1 MSLLHLS
8 DFTRN
13 ITQLCGRGMD
23 FTRYSLTDGSS
34 RVKDVKRWVKRGV
47 ETKVLKG
54 IAVEGWR
61 LAGGRKYGG
70 TEELAMC
77 GKLFGEGLEIF
88 MKEVEGKWGIEDAL
102 GFLVPFRGIV
112 VKYCG
117 FIEEF
122 TSKGTAGMF
131 GLEGVYG
138 RVEKVREE
146 IEEFIVL
153 FGEAR
158 KLPVNSSIGSLEKVI
173 MSSLLTDL
181 SSYLGVFFHTVS
193 HAWSTGGV
201 TDNPRLND
209 LQCVFE
215 FDGYK
220 ELRSSMA
227 EEPRRR
233 TTKAMM
239 NPGSVAKE
247 LGEVKTDGAKLYEVM
262 VGTGR
267 RGKVKDVKLEFLS
280 LVGEST
286 SGGKKEVQRRELRWR
301 KAAAE
306 LSLLGL
312 IKKGK
317 GGKDLERDAL
327 VWTKTK

>member
-1 MSLLHLS
+1 MGKALFFGDITITDNLHTHHNFNTRSFMSLLHLS

-77 GKLFGEGLEIF
+77 GKTFGEGLEIF

-138 RVEKVREE
+138 RVDKVREE
-146 IEEFIVL
+146 
-153 FGEAR
+153 
-158 KLPVNSSIGSLEKVI
+158 
-173 MSSLLTDL
+173 
-181 SSYLGVFFHTVS
+181 VS
-193 HAWSTGGV
+193 
-201 TDNPRLND
+201 
-209 LQCVFE
+209 
-215 FDGYK
+215 
-220 ELRSSMA
+220 
-227 EEPRRR
+227 
-233 TTKAMM
+233 
-239 NPGSVAKE
+239 
-247 LGEVKTDGAKLYEVM
+247 
-262 VGTGR
+262 
-267 RGKVKDVKLEFLS
+267 
-280 LVGEST
+280 
-286 SGGKKEVQRRELRWR
+286 
-301 KAAAE
+301 
-306 LSLLGL
+306 
-312 IKKGK
+312 
-317 GGKDLERDAL
+317 ERDWRWGRGIL
-327 VWTKTK
+327 QNTSEGT